1 MNRKFK
7 VIVNYAHDTT
17 QGFVY
22 DEVPTPKEFENEPD
36 KVWIVDDIGE
46 TYCLFSN
53 EYEVVSNE
61 S

>member
-1 MNRKFK
+1 MSRKFK
-7 VIVNYAHDTT
+7 VIVNYDDTT

-22 DEVPTPKEFENEPD
+22 DEAPAPKEFENETD
-36 KVWIVDDIGE
+36 MVWIVDDIGE

-53 EYEVVSNE
+53 EYEVVDE